1 MKILVDMNLS
11 PQWIP
16 ALKQAG
22 IEAVHWSS
30 IGDLRAP
37 DHLIMDFARE
47 HDYVVFTHDLDFGTI
62 LAATQAEAPSV
73 IQIRTQNITPVCL
86 CSTVISLLQR
96 CKEDLETGA
105 LISLDENRQRVRI
118 LPLER
123 TSNSSKT
130 SLKHET

>member
-30 IGDLRAP
+30 VGDLRAP
-37 DHLIMDFARE
+37 DHLIMDFARK
-47 HDYVVFTHDLDFGTI
+47 HDYIVFTHDLDFGTI

-73 IQIRTQNITPVCL
+73 IQIRTRDITPAYL
-86 CSTVISLLQR
+86 CRTVISLLRQ
-96 CKEDLETGA
+96 CKENLETGA
-105 LISLDENRQRVRI
+105 LISLDENRHRVRI
-118 LPLER
+118 LPLEK
-123 TSNSSKT
+123 NK
-130 SLKHET
+130 